1 MMSTTLEQAELLY
14 CCPAM
19 YLGGLPRRLKAVPPP
34 KFQTKSISSQ
44 RILLFREWREWR
56 ERERE
61 RERELRN
68 ASTYSMKKI
77 DEEAARDNGE
87 RGQRD

>member
-1 MMSTTLEQAELLY
+1 MSTTLEQAELLY

-44 RILLFREWREWR
+44 RILLFREWRER

-61 RERELRN
+61 RERVTKRK
-68 ASTYSMKKI
+68 YI
-77 DEEAARDNGE
+77 FDEKN
-87 RGQRD
+87 